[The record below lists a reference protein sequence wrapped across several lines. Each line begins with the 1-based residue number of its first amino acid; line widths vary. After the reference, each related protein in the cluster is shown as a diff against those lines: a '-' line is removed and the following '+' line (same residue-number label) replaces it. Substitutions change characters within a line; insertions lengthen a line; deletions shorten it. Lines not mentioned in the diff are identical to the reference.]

1 MVDKSLKSNNFP
13 FWHASCGNIDPTS
26 SQEAGKHSEKRKYK
40 MIHRSNTSTAVS
52 STHAGSN
59 LQSGI
64 GINLFDGL
72 IINPTAISA
81 RINQYQVP
89 LLSFSLSMSS
99 LIFDTDIGP
108 EA

>member
-1 MVDKSLKSNNFP
+1 MV
-13 FWHASCGNIDPTS
+13 
-26 SQEAGKHSEKRKYK
+26 
-40 MIHRSNTSTAVS
+40 HRSNTSTAVA

-72 IINPTAISA
+72 TINPTAISA

-89 LLSFSLSMSS
+89 LLSLSLSKSS
-99 LIFDTDIGP
+99 LIFHTDIGP
-108 EA
+108 VGYIGPRPRNVDANSNR